1 MNIQQA
7 IRRYRIRQGVG
18 FSLMVFGA
26 LFYFVSL
33 LISLHRQAE
42 KLAES
47 EIFGHLGGLM
57 QNLVADIYQITS
69 PFIGFVWNNAPT
81 LNQEK
86 PLSYGNLLFLGLLG
100 VMIVGKQLL
109 LSARHLRGRVQA
121 QLERLEEAQWRNSMQ
136 NGAATQVNANQ
147 IGHINFY
154 QQSMPQSSNGDWWQR
169 PWGIVGLSIIGGY
182 IVAVLA
188 KFTGMV

>member
-18 FSLMVFGA
+18 LSLMVFGA

-42 KLAES
+42 RLAES
-47 EIFGHLGGLM
+47 EIFGHLGAVM
-57 QNLVADIYQITS
+57 QNLVAEIYQITS
-69 PFIGFVWNNAPT
+69 PFIGFVWSNAPT

-109 LSARHLRGRVQA
+109 LSAKHLKGRVQV

-136 NGAATQVNANQ
+136 NGTATQVNANQ

-154 QQSMPQSSNGDWWQR
+154 QQSMPSSSNSDWWQR

>member
-7 IRRYRIRQGVG
+7 IRRYRLRQGMG
-18 FSLMVFGA
+18 LSLIFFGA
-26 LFYFVSL
+26 LFYLVSSL
-33 LISLHRQAE
+33 KSLHHQAA

-47 EIFGHLGGLM
+47 PLFGHLGGLM

-69 PFIGFVWNNAPT
+69 PYIGFVWSNAPT
-81 LNQEK
+81 LSQEN

-109 LSARHLRGRVQA
+109 LSARQLNGRVQV
-121 QLERLEEAQWRNSMQ
+121 QLERLEEAQWRSSMQ
-136 NGAATQVNANQ
+136 SGAVTQVNANH
-147 IGHINFY
+147 IGQINFY
-154 QQSMPQSSNGDWWQR
+154 QQAMPPSPSSDWWQR

-182 IVAVLA
+182 VVAVLA
-188 KFTGMV
+188 KLTGMV